1 MEAGITEDLIT
12 EIRKSGVSFLIYVN
26 AKFSAGGY

>member
-1 MEAGITEDLIT
+1 MEAGIPEDLIT
-12 EIRKSGVSFLIYVN
+12 EIRKSGCSSLIYVN